1 MSRLIGPGRGNDFA
15 RYDSGTA
22 FPPRPVDGDLFF
34 RTDLDLLWVW
44 RALYTEWRPITLDTA
59 GRLLASIRPS
69 SGAAMSALGTTV
81 TLVGG
86 STPAQGTATVW
97 EATYRT
103 RAATAAS
110 SSSSASI
117 RTTQFCVQGNTTSH
131 SGYRCRFMFGL
142 GSSLAGH
149 RLFAGLVAQGT
160 AIGNAEP
167 DTIASYVGVIGRTT
181 DTNLQIS
188 SRRSGAAT
196 YADAGASFPKTL
208 VNVPLELWIA
218 VAPNSGVYEVELRRL
233 DTGATFQTDISSVDS
248 PGVNSF
254 MAAHVWINTSAS
266 TTAAN
271 IELAAFDC
279 YTY

>member
-1 MSRLIGPGRGNDFA
+1 MSRLVGPGRGLDFA

-59 GRLLASIRPS
+59 SRLIGAMQPS
-69 SGAAMSALGTTV
+69 TGAAMSSLGTNV

-86 STPAQGTATVW
+86 STPALGTATVW
-97 EATYRT
+97 EATNRT
-103 RAATAAS
+103 RATTTAAAG
-110 SSSSASI
+110 SSASI
-117 RTTQFCVQGNTTSH
+117 RTRQFFLQGSTADFK
-131 SGYRCRFMFGL
+131 GYRCRFLFGL
-142 GSSLAGH
+142 GSSLSGH
-149 RLFAGLVAQGT
+149 RLFVGLVAQAT
-160 AIGNAEP
+160 AIGNVEP
-167 DTIASYVGVIGRTT
+167 DTLTSYVGVIARTT

-188 SRRSGAAT
+188 SRRAGAAT

-218 VAPNSGVYEVELRRL
+218 VAPNSSLYEIEIRRL
-233 DTGATFQTDISSVDS
+233 GTNDTFQTDISGNDS
-248 PGVNSF
+248 PGVNAL

-266 TTAAN
+266 ATAAN